1 VSLELRPTY
10 PVTTERLHLRPLT
23 LADAPSLVAYRS
35 IPELCRYVP
44 FEAMDLGT
52 VTARL
57 ETLWANTEITAEG
70 QALTLG
76 AELIG
81 SGELVGDVVLF
92 FRSEADRG
100 GEIGWIFHPGHA
112 GHGYATEAA
121 RGFLELAFR
130 GLGLHR
136 VVARVDARN
145 DASLRLC
152 ERLGMR
158 REAHLVKNE
167 WFKGEWSSE
176 IDFAILNEEWAG
188 PQGQ

>member
-1 VSLELRPTY
+1 VSRELRPTY
-10 PVTTERLHLRPLT
+10 PVTTERLRLRPLT
-23 LADAPSLVAYRS
+23 LADAASLVAYRS

-44 FEAMDLGT
+44 FEPMDLET

-57 ETLWANTEITAEG
+57 ETLWANTELTAEG

-76 AELIG
+76 VELIS
-81 SGELVGDVVLF
+81 SGELIGDVVLF
-92 FRSEADRG
+92 FRSEADQG
-100 GEIGWIFHPGHA
+100 GEIGWIFHPRHG

-121 RGFLELAFR
+121 GGLLELAFR

-158 REAHLVKNE
+158 REGHLLRNE

-176 IDFAILNEEWAG
+176 IDFAMLHEEWAKLRA
-188 PQGQ
+188 Q

>member
-23 LADAPSLVAYRS
+23 LVDAPSLVAYRS

-44 FEAMDLGT
+44 FEPMDLDT

-100 GEIGWIFHPGHA
+100 GEIGWIFHPDHA
-112 GHGYATEAA
+112 GRGYATEAA
-121 RGFLELAFR
+121 RGLLELAFH

-158 REAHLVKNE
+158 REAHLVKSL

-176 IDFAILNEEWAG
+176 IDFAILNEEWTGHQA
-188 PQGQ
+188 Q

>member
-1 VSLELRPTY
+1 VSRELHPTY
-10 PVTTERLHLRPLT
+10 PVTTERLRLRPLT
-23 LADAPSLVAYRS
+23 LADAASLVGYRS

-44 FEAMDLGT
+44 FEPMDLET

-57 ETLWANTEITAEG
+57 ETLWANTELTAEG

-76 AELIG
+76 VELIS
-81 SGELVGDVVLF
+81 SGELIGDVVLF
-92 FRSEADRG
+92 FRSEADQG
-100 GEIGWIFHPGHA
+100 GEIGWIFHPCHG

-121 RGFLELAFR
+121 GGLLELAFR

-158 REAHLVKNE
+158 REAYLLRNE

-176 IDFAILNEEWAG
+176 IDFAMLHEEWAG
-188 PQGQ
+188 LRAQ